1 MPPTPRP
8 ARSPKP
14 TRSSSRLKEKPA
26 STPVKEKEPK
36 VADVLAAREAELTEA
51 RNALGLGKTPAK
63 TCSLFLGAAKVFVME
78 QGMVLAQS
86 RVALMLVYPIAA
98 AWLVTQACF
107 PAWYVPPD
115 CLGGPAGLL
124 YPLQLASY
132 DFAWWL
138 VLGILSSIG
147 LGTGL
152 HSGLMFLWPF
162 VMTVVTNA
170 EACQSTAF
178 AATYN
183 HPCCLKCD
191 HSAKGDGTLTF
202 LNTFLLLAPAVVT
215 WGCGTAIGELPPFFI
230 TRAARRAGKRATD
243 FEEELTEAR
252 QNSDIVS
259 VLKVWTIEFTER
271 HGFAGILLLAS
282 WPNAAFDMCGMACGW
297 LEVPFWTFF
306 GATLL
311 GKGVIKVTLQ
321 TCVCIAVFGPNLWS
335 LLLSVIPAVS
345 LPAAAC
351 KAVGGNGS
359 NACTFHSFLVGGRQK
374 MMYKFS
380 LQRRMAPTELLGAQ
394 TYLTERN
401 LLDKYCGVMTA
412 CGEQYYSG
420 SWSNAEQE
428 VGMAAVAKRV
438 MRALDANDD
447 GKLMHDELTA
457 AVGSSD
463 GKLSLGSL
471 DPGEGGLF
479 SVGTLWGL
487 FIVGLIL
494 FFVYSIVEQVA
505 LNAQKELDAADL
517 EALEE
522 RLKGAATEKKKRK

>member
-1 MPPTPRP
+1 MSRAFSHPAPLARP
-8 ARSPKP
+8 S
-14 TRSSSRLKEKPA
+14 
-26 STPVKEKEPK
+26 
-36 VADVLAAREAELTEA
+36 
-51 RNALGLGKTPAK
+51 
-63 TCSLFLGAAKVFVME
+63 
-78 QGMVLAQS
+78 Q
-86 RVALMLVYPIAA
+86 
-98 AWLVTQACF
+98 
-107 PAWYVPPD
+107 
-115 CLGGPAGLL
+115 
-124 YPLQLASY
+124 
-132 DFAWWL
+132 
-138 VLGILSSIG
+138 
-147 LGTGL
+147 
-152 HSGLMFLWPF
+152 
-162 VMTVVTNA
+162 
-170 EACQSTAF
+170 
-178 AATYN
+178 
-183 HPCCLKCD
+183 
-191 HSAKGDGTLTF
+191 
-202 LNTFLLLAPAVVT
+202 
-215 WGCGTAIGELPPFFI
+215 LPPFFI

-321 TCVCIAVFGPNLWS
+321 TCVCIAVFGPNLWCAPAPRPCVISQLRPPSAIPRACSACGSGSHASCAFPPVHTRHRRS

-463 GKLSLGSL
+463 GALHCGICSAQAQLAPRLPCPCHRPRPQTWSVGACALPDAYTYLARAHPDPCSHQRHGSLGAHM
-471 DPGEGGLF
+471 PP
-479 SVGTLWGL
+479 
-487 FIVGLIL
+487 
-494 FFVYSIVEQVA
+494 
-505 LNAQKELDAADL
+505 
-517 EALEE
+517 
-522 RLKGAATEKKKRK
+522 